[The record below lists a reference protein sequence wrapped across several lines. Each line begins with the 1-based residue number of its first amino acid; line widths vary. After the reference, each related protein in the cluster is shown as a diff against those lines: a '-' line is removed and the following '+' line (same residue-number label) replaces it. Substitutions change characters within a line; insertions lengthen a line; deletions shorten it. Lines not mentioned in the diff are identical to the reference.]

1 MELTQEHRKL
11 IEGIVRKNPRT
22 NGNEDLFE
30 DFCSETFKRSY
41 SIISSINDIK
51 NLEIYLSKIASTA
64 ILEVLKTSGRLRK
77 ARSGYIQLHEQTV
90 SMSNSN
96 EPNDVL
102 INIPDPA
109 PHVEEK
115 IIKQDEIKIIRDL
128 ILQIDE
134 EEKDKKYIDIFYLRY
149 LMGYKQSQIAEEIGI
164 SQGEVSKRLI
174 ELAKRIDKL
183 LNKS

>member
-1 MELTQEHRKL
+1 MELTQEHRNL

-41 SIISSINDIK
+41 TIISSINDIK
-51 NLEIYLSKIASTA
+51 NLEIYLNKVASSA
-64 ILEVLKTSGRLRK
+64 ILDVLRTSGRLRK
-77 ARSGYIQLHEQTV
+77 ARSGYVQLQQQTV
-90 SMSNSN
+90 SMSNN
-96 EPNDVL
+96 EPEDIL
-102 INIPDPA
+102 INIPDPS
-109 PHVEEK
+109 PHIEEK

-128 ILQIDE
+128 ILQIDKS
-134 EEKDKKYIDIFYLRY
+134 EKDKKYIDIFYLRY
-149 LMGYKQSQIAEEIGI
+149 LMGYKQSQIATETGL

-174 ELAKRIDKL
+174 ELAMKINEL